1 MKLCGSYVNLL
12 VKEVGKRFLL
22 MDTPCP
28 STKEILE
35 RVVWSLVELLQEEY
49 LLIENDVHERTI
61 TCRLAH
67 RLSKEFPHH
76 HVDVEYN
83 RYFSQPKKLSGRRI
97 FPDIVVHKRNEQNAN
112 ILAIEI
118 KKNKNNVPNRERERL
133 IFFYETDFKIQYP
146 LLRGPIPKLQYWQ
159 KKSKFDTSH

>member
-1 MKLCGSYVNLL
+1 
-12 VKEVGKRFLL
+12 
-22 MDTPCP
+22 
-28 STKEILE
+28 
-35 RVVWSLVELLQEEY
+35 LVEFLQEEY

-76 HVDVEYN
+76 YVDVEYN

-118 KKNKNNVPNRERERL
+118 KKNKNNIPNRERERL
-133 IFFYETDFKIQYP
+133 IFFTKKPTSEYNIRYCVGLYLNFNTGKKRANSIP
-146 LLRGPIPKLQYWQ
+146 LIKGEVFANGGHENKLSEELNNELRKRINNIR
-159 KKSKFDTSH
+159 